1 VGPIDGGHQSGTFPL
16 PPLQAIN
23 LGASAPEFGFY
34 LLAEAALVVVVLSHI
49 DKLHSACFAG
59 AVLVIAP
66 VGEAG
71 PAPVSTGETLLV
83 VKTHCLS
90 DALVPLAY
98 EVRSNSLT
106 PGPGD
111 YVSGLQGGHTIG
123 FDLLPKLT

>member
-83 VKTHCLS
+83 VKAHAYQMRQCHSLQRCDQTH
-90 DALVPLAY
+90 
-98 EVRSNSLT
+98 
-106 PGPGD
+106 
-111 YVSGLQGGHTIG
+111 
-123 FDLLPKLT
+123 LLPDPVNLFQVSKKGTRLALTSC